1 MTPRPHRDLF
11 VQRSLDDLGV
21 PLCDVTFC
29 VLDLETTGGDRG
41 VDVITEVGAV
51 KMRGGQ
57 HLGTLQT
64 LVHPGVRI
72 PPHITVL
79 TGITD
84 AMVATAP
91 RIEQVLPSLDE
102 FAHGTVIVGHNV
114 GFDLGFLNAARAR
127 RGDPPLPHRS
137 IDTLPLA
144 RRLVRDEVPD
154 CRLGTLANRFRL
166 THRPTH
172 RALDDALATAELLHL
187 LLERAAT
194 WGVLGLDDL
203 LALPRLGGHPQ
214 AAKLRLT
221 TGVPRQPGV
230 YQFTDARGEVLYVGK
245 ASNLRSRVRSY
256 FGSEDRRKIG
266 AMLRETARLDIQ
278 VTPDVAV
285 AEILEARLLRTLRPR
300 YNRAGTTWHRYA
312 YVRLSTNEPWPR
324 LTVAASASGPGMFF
338 GPLPS
343 RSSAVLAI
351 EAIHSVFPLRRCT
364 ARLGPR
370 FTPTP
375 GRGACTA
382 HQLGRAHCPC
392 SGAADPVAYGRLV
405 AEVVDT
411 LDNAAQVVI
420 DRLTERMTT
429 LAGQRRFEEA
439 AAVRDRAAAFAQLV
453 QRQSTLTRLRR
464 AGLLTVAVGDTT
476 LHLDEGLLVSFQSGA
491 RLPEELAV
499 SPPPRAAAD
508 RPAHKEAVDEMLVV
522 ARVLD
527 RRRSATVI
535 ECTGMLASPLRPVRL
550 PERLDL
556 AS

>member
-1 MTPRPHRDLF
+1 MSRSPNADGY
-11 VQRSLDDLGV
+11 VQGSLDDLGV

-29 VLDLETTGGDRG
+29 VLDLETTGGDHAS
-41 VDVITEVGAV
+41 DVITEVGAV
-51 KMRGGQ
+51 KMRGGDS
-57 HLGTLQT
+57 LGTLQT

-72 PPHITVL
+72 PPAITVL

-91 RIEQVLPSLDE
+91 RIEQVLPSLVE
-102 FAHGTVIVGHNV
+102 FAAGTVIVGHNIR
-114 GFDLGFLNAARAR
+114 FDLAFLNAALAR

-166 THRPTH
+166 SHRPTH

-187 LLERAAT
+187 LLERAAS

-221 TGVPRQPGV
+221 TGLPRRPGV
-230 YQFTDARGEVLYVGK
+230 YQFKDARGEVLYVGK
-245 ASNLRSRVRSY
+245 ASDLRSRVRSY

-266 AMLRETARLDIQ
+266 AMLRETAALSVE
-278 VTPDVAV
+278 VTPDVLV
-285 AEILEARLLRTLRPR
+285 AEVLEARLLRTVRPR
-300 YNRAGTTWHRYA
+300 YNRAGTMWEKYC

-324 LTVAASASGPGMFF
+324 LTVATTAKGPGRFF

-343 RSSAVLAI
+343 RASAMLAI

-370 FTPTP
+370 FTPVPDSGT
-375 GRGACTA
+375 CTA

-392 SGAADPVAYGRLV
+392 SGQADPVAYARLV
-405 AEVVDT
+405 DEVVAT
-411 LDNAAQVVI
+411 LTGAPQFVI
-420 DRLTERMTT
+420 DRLTDRMTA

-439 AAVRDRAAAFAQLV
+439 AGVRDRATAFAQLSNRHCV
-453 QRQSTLTRLRR
+453 LQRLQGSGATSVMIGETVVHLDR
-464 AGLLTVAVGDTT
+464 GLLSG
-476 LHLDEGLLVSFQSGA
+476 FQVDG
-491 RLPEELAV
+491 RLPEQLAV
-499 SPPPRAAAD
+499 GPPPTSVGD
-508 RPAHKEAVDEMLVV
+508 LPPGKEAVDEMLII
-522 ARVLD
+522 ARALQ
-527 RRRSATVI
+527 RRNGVRIVHGDETLSAPIRAVSVPSRLA
-535 ECTGMLASPLRPVRL
+535 LAS
-550 PERLDL
+550 
-556 AS
+556 